1 MSTLF
6 YGLNIAKNA
15 LFAQTHVL
23 NVVSHNVANANTPG
37 YSRQTVLLASIADS
51 DTNQSIMLNEITV
64 GSGVEAKFVA
74 RSRFGLY
81 DAIYRKENQNYNSY
95 AKTEELL
102 NQVELLFDEPSD
114 RGLSQI
120 MNDFFNGWQD
130 LANDPQNMAARQSLK
145 SMGNELCDRFHRIN
159 DQLLT
164 MRQDIDNEI
173 SAMPERINEISREIA
188 DLNSSIRVADSQGTS
203 ANDLRDK
210 RDVLIDELSEY
221 SDVRAVEQ
229 SDGTYTVIIGS
240 KVIVEHDSVSE
251 LKAVSSTADQRNIKK
266 TVITSEDG
274 SQYSP
279 TQGKIGALITFRDN
293 VIEDIIDKFD
303 KLAES
308 IVRTVNFE
316 HENGYSLTGETER
329 SFFDP
334 SHVKAFNISI
344 SDDINDVSYI
354 AASGDGSKGDNANAL
369 RINDLRYLKLVESQF
384 SFSEYYNA
392 TIADIGVM
400 AREAKSGRQN
410 EELLVTQIDNSREA
424 IKGVSIDEEL
434 ITMIQTQHIYQAA
447 SRLIVTIDAMLE
459 TLMAM
464 K

>member
-6 YGLNIAKNA
+6 YALNISKNA

-51 DTNQSIMLNEITV
+51 NTNQSIMLNQITV
-64 GSGVEAKFVA
+64 GSGVEAKFVE
-74 RSRFGLY
+74 RSRFSLY
-81 DAIYRKENQNYNSY
+81 DAIYRKENQTYNSF

-173 SAMPERINEISREIA
+173 TAMPARINEISHEIA

-210 RDVLIDELSEY
+210 RDLLIDELSEY
-221 SDVRAVEQ
+221 TDVRAVEQ
-229 SDGTYTVIIGS
+229 SDGTYTVIVGS

-251 LKAVSSTADQRNIKK
+251 LRAVSSTSVQRNIQK
-266 TVITSEDG
+266 TIIISEDG
-274 SQYSP
+274 MQYEPS
-279 TQGKIGALITFRDN
+279 QGKIGALVEFRDK
-293 VIEDIIDKFD
+293 VIEEIIDKFD
-303 KLAES
+303 TLAES
-308 IVRTVNFE
+308 IVKTVNFE
-316 HENGYSLTGETER
+316 HRNGYGLDGETDR

-334 SHVKAFNISI
+334 AHVKAFNISI
-344 SDDINDVSYI
+344 SDDIADVAHI

-369 RINDLRYLKLVESQF
+369 RINDLRDLKLVENQF
-384 SFSEYYNA
+384 SYSEYYNA

-410 EELLVTQIDNSREA
+410 EELLVTQIDNSREV

-447 SRLIVTIDAMLE
+447 SRLIVTVDAMLE